1 MRQFGDSDIC
11 RARYRDSFPRTDLP
25 TVSFGGGQSILFCR
39 LPFTAQPLSAVPLR
53 LGFQVQCL
61 SRRTA
66 HNYSLFRDLAR
77 DAQIILVLSSSAS
90 TLGPDSCSAVFALHR
105 LHIFIREVQ
114 PAYRA
119 QYLQIFTPIEINI
132 PRCASLSHNTINQCQ
147 IYGLTLLALFAMH
160 RGRPLVPN
168 LRTPSVPQC
177 GRAPLLIPR
186 GTSHNPA
193 LRMLTSSNSTNECPL
208 SRPQAS
214 NPKQGSSARNA
225 KLPKTTGNRPRIQ
238 RPPCPWA

>member
-11 RARYRDSFPRTDLP
+11 RARYRDYFPRTDLS

-66 HNYSLFRDLAR
+66 HNYSLFRDLAG
-77 DAQIILVLSSSAS
+77 DAQLSSCFHPLPARLDLIPAQRCSLSTAS
-90 TLGPDSCSAVFALHR
+90 IFSFARYNLPTAHNIYR
-105 LHIFIREVQ
+105 L
-114 PAYRA
+114 
-119 QYLQIFTPIEINI
+119 FTPIGINI

-186 GTSHNPA
+186 GTPHNPDF
-193 LRMLTSSNSTNECPL
+193 RMLTSSNSTNDCPL